1 MSVQKNPYMSHI
13 LKIPFF
19 TNILIF
25 VLLSWI
31 YQYNYNTCTI
41 VKSLEYRSRIDTC
54 LGRNTNRLLAKH
66 RDESELQRIR
76 LQNKANNNAH
86 KYKLANGNESNNTYE
101 HLKHDNLNNVDIYLR
116 SYKSRYSKKK
126 GLKKIDCY
134 YEKKLFSTINKLEK
148 HKGKNNSSKNRIKR
162 VLLTKY
168 GLPYIILSLLPIL
181 LLVVPLREIP
191 SKVKYTPSGSFSL
204 KKDNAIVKTPFI
216 NFNIDDTT
224 LPCILFYISITIFF
238 SLAIYTYIKI
248 LKYQRI
254 KAGMLK

>member
-1 MSVQKNPYMSHI
+1 M
-13 LKIPFF
+13 
-19 TNILIF
+19 
-25 VLLSWI
+25 
-31 YQYNYNTCTI
+31 
-41 VKSLEYRSRIDTC
+41 
-54 LGRNTNRLLAKH
+54 
-66 RDESELQRIR
+66 
-76 LQNKANNNAH
+76 LQNKANNNVH
-86 KYKLANGNESNNTYE
+86 KYKLANSNERNNTYE
-101 HLKHDNLNNVDIYLR
+101 HLKQDKLNNVDTYLK
-116 SYKSRYSKKK
+116 SYKSRYAKKK
-126 GLKKIDCY
+126 GLKKFDCY

-148 HKGKNNSSKNRIKR
+148 HMEKNNSSKNRIKR
-162 VLLTKY
+162 VLITKY

-204 KKDNAIVKTPFI
+204 KKGSTKVRTLFI